1 MIKCD
6 YFGKC
11 GGCFY
16 SNSNEEDYKNSQEEL
31 LKSIN
36 STEIDPEWIW
46 VGPNSRRKIT
56 LQLTATNQ
64 LGFFKEKS
72 KEIIEINRC
81 PIATTKISD
90 FLPKLQQLLQK
101 LPHKVIKQVSIT
113 QFDNCLSLIFYLIND
128 LEFTQNAKVI
138 SFARQNNCN
147 ISTQQDGETA
157 PLIKLQ
163 NNQIKINNHTLNLN
177 PDIFI
182 QATQT
187 GLDKI
192 VEIITHELKSR
203 SDIKNVADIYSG
215 FGIYSFAISKIV
227 KNVSCYEGSLDMTN
241 LTKENV
247 KLNRITN
254 ILANRRDVF
263 QQPLERRVLNRFDL
277 ALINPPRNGATPQ
290 VKEIA
295 RSELKNLI
303 YVSCNPKTFFSDT
316 QILLNAGFKVKKLY
330 ALDQFYLTK
339 HLEVI
344 GVFTKK

>member
-16 SNSNEEDYKNSQEEL
+16 IDSNEQNYQSSQQEL
-31 LKSIN
+31 LNSIN
-36 STEIDPEWIW
+36 HTQIAPEWIW
-46 VGPNSRRKIT
+46 VGPNSRRKVT
-56 LQLTATNQ
+56 LQLSATNK

-72 KEIIEINRC
+72 KEIIEITRC
-81 PIATTKISD
+81 PIATKNISD

-101 LPHKVIKQVSIT
+101 LPHKVIKQISIT
-113 QFDNCLSLIFYLIND
+113 EFDNCLSLILYLIKD
-128 LEFTQNAKVI
+128 LEFTQNQKVI
-138 SFARQNNCN
+138 NFAQETNCN
-147 ISTQQDGETA
+147 ISIHKDRQTS
-157 PLIKLQ
+157 PLINLQ
-163 NNQIKINNHTLNLN
+163 SNQININNHTLKLS

-182 QATQT
+182 QATQI

-192 VEIITHELKSR
+192 VNIITNEIKDR
-203 SDIKNVADIYSG
+203 SDINNVADIYSG
-215 FGIYSFAISKIV
+215 FGIYSFAISKIT
-227 KNVSCYEGSLDMTN
+227 KNISCFEGSADMTN
-241 LTKENV
+241 LTKKNV
-247 KLNRITN
+247 KLNSITN

-263 QQPLERRVLNRFDL
+263 QQPLERRLLNRYDL

-303 YVSCNPKTFFSDT
+303 YVSCNPKTFFEDT
-316 QILLNAGFKVKKLY
+316 KILIDAGFKIKKLY

-344 GVFTKK
+344 GVFTR